1 MYLLGVFA
9 TMSLF
14 TLAPRAA
21 FVGTLPVLDVVQEVG
36 SIGFAV
42 LYMLGVR
49 KIRRERQTRTQHK
62 RLSLLDESSAI
73 ESRTWS
79 VSALDHPA
87 NVVTQVVLASLVP
100 TAGDVLSFGLGSDSN
115 ASQLLVAFPGCLR
128 LLHLL
133 GFVPLF
139 RQLDTNLAVPHYP
152 VFFVKSLTMLFFSVH
167 YAACTFWALARSDEF
182 SDRTWVGAQMPQLSN
197 ATVRS
202 ENASFARP
210 FYFIPK

>member
-1 MYLLGVFA
+1 MHACLHQGKLGQA
-9 TMSLF
+9 TWGFELQTVQSLNS
-14 TLAPRAA
+14 
-21 FVGTLPVLDVVQEVG
+21 VGALGGLGALDVVQEVG

-100 TAGDVLSFGLGSDSN
+100 TAGDVLSFGLGSDISLYLSR
-115 ASQLLVAFPGCLR
+115 ACLR
-128 LLHLL
+128 
-133 GFVPLF
+133 
-139 RQLDTNLAVPHYP
+139 PH
-152 VFFVKSLTMLFFSVH
+152 FCIS
-167 YAACTFWALARSDEF
+167 
-182 SDRTWVGAQMPQLSN
+182 
-197 ATVRS
+197 
-202 ENASFARP
+202 
-210 FYFIPK
+210 